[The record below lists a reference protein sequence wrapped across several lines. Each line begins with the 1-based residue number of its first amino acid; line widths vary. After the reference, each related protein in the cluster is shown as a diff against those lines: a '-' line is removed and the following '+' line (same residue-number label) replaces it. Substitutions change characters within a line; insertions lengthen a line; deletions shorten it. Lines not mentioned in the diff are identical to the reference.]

1 MGPEVQGLDAQLR
14 HSFQVVERRQVSSGS
29 SSGVEL
35 VHVDMVRIVRNSK
48 RFCFFVGHQCYLE
61 MFLDGLILLIHM
73 SMYG

>member
-35 VHVDMVRIVRNSK
+35 VHVDMVRNVRNSK
-48 RFCFFVGHQCYLE
+48 RF
-61 MFLDGLILLIHM
+61 
-73 SMYG
+73 